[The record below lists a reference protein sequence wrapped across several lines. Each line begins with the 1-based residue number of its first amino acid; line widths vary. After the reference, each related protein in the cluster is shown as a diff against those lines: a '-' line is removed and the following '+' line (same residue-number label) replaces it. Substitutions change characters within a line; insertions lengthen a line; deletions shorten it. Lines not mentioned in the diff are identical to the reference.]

1 MTENLDLDLLLS
13 GHDPAPARELTLAEA
28 ARCEALLQSIRTEG
42 HDPRTV
48 PAPRR
53 RRRTGRILLATGL
66 VTAAAA
72 CAAVV
77 VAPTAVQ
84 RVRDL
89 ISYGS
94 PHAPMFTSAE
104 LASWTS
110 DAAPATADGSG
121 AKWCDRALQDAPGNG
136 SPQTVTVAD
145 LRGSIASEIVSRAG
159 NVFLC
164 MAGSGGQGF
173 WDTLDPVPAKLADRA
188 VLIDTGG
195 AHGVGKGKAGFGYS
209 TGFAGNGVRSV
220 TVNSG
225 GHRTTAHIQNNRW
238 TAWWPV
244 ADMWATP
251 GGDTVTVSYTD
262 GSVRTFPDSDLY
274 VTR

>member
-1 MTENLDLDLLLS
+1 MTENLDLDLLLA

-28 ARCEALLQSIRTEG
+28 ARCEALLHSIRTAE
-42 HDPRTV
+42 HDPRTA
-48 PAPRR
+48 PAPGR
-53 RRRTGRILLATGL
+53 RRRTGRILLASGL
-66 VTAAAA
+66 TLAAAA

-84 RVRDL
+84 HVRNL
-89 ISYGS
+89 ISYGTPS
-94 PHAPMFTSAE
+94 APMFTSAE

-110 DAAPATADGSG
+110 DAAPATADSSG
-121 AKWCDRALQDAPGNG
+121 AQWCDRALQEAPGNG

-164 MAGSGGQGF
+164 MAGSHGEGF
-173 WDTLDPVPAKLADRA
+173 WDTLDPVPAKLAARA

-195 AHGVGKGKAGFGYS
+195 AHGVGRGKAGFGYS
-209 TGFAGNGVRSV
+209 TGFAGGDVRTV

-225 GHRTTAHIQNNRW
+225 GHRTTALIQNNRW

-244 ADMWATP
+244 ADMWVSP
-251 GGDTVTVSYTD
+251 GGDTVTVTYTD
-262 GSVRTFPDSDLY
+262 GSARTFPESDLF
-274 VTR
+274 VNR